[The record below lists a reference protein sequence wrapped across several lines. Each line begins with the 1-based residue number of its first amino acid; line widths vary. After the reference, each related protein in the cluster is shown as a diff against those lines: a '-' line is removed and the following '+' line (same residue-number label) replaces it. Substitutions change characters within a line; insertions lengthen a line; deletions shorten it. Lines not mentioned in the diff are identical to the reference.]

1 MRIFLRQ
8 IRPAVV
14 VLALFTVI
22 CGLVYPLAVTAVG
35 QVAFRSRSNGSVL
48 EVKGQPVGSSLIGQ
62 VFVDPKY
69 FHSRP
74 SSAGN
79 GYDGMASSGSN
90 LGPNNPTLLST
101 IADRVS
107 AYRTENNLSVGVE
120 VPVDAVTA
128 SASGLDPQISIANAL
143 LQAPRVAAARG
154 ISVAAVLAAVTAHT
168 QNRPLGFLGDP
179 GVAVLPHNIALDQVG

>member
-14 VLALFTVI
+14 VLALFTVM
-22 CGLVYPLAVTAVG
+22 CGLVYPLVVTAVG
-35 QVAFRSRSNGSVL
+35 QVAFHHRSNGSML

-74 SSAGN
+74 SSAGD
-79 GYDGMASSGSN
+79 GYDGMESSGSN

-101 IADRVS
+101 VADRVS
-107 AYRTENNLSVGVE
+107 AYRTENNLGVGVE

-154 ISVAAVLAAVTAHT
+154 ISVAAVLDAVTAHT

-179 GVAVLPHNIALDQVG
+179 GVAVLPLNIALDQVG

>member
-14 VLALFTVI
+14 VLALFTVM
-22 CGLVYPLAVTAVG
+22 CGLVYPLMVTAVG
-35 QVAFRSRSNGSVL
+35 QVAFHHRSNGSML

-74 SSAGN
+74 SSAGD

-101 IADRVS
+101 VADRVS
-107 AYRTENNLSVGVE
+107 AYRTENNLGVGVE

-154 ISVAAVLAAVTAHT
+154 ISVAAVLDAVTAHT

-179 GVAVLPHNIALDQVG
+179 GVAVLPLNIALDQVG

>member
-14 VLALFTVI
+14 VLALFTVM
-22 CGLVYPLAVTAVG
+22 CGLVYPLVVTAVG
-35 QVAFRSRSNGSVL
+35 QVAFHHRSNGSML

-74 SSAGN
+74 SSAGD

-101 IADRVS
+101 VADRVS
-107 AYRTENNLSVGVE
+107 AYRTENNLGVGVE

-154 ISVAAVLAAVTAHT
+154 ISVAAVLDAVTAHT

-179 GVAVLPHNIALDQVG
+179 GVAVLPLNIALDQVG

>member
-179 GVAVLPHNIALDQVG
+179 GVAVLPLNIALDQVG

>member
-22 CGLVYPLAVTAVG
+22 CGLAYPLAVTAVG

-179 GVAVLPHNIALDQVG
+179 GVAVLPLNIALDQVG

>member
-154 ISVAAVLAAVTAHT
+154 ISVAAVLDAVTAHT

-179 GVAVLPHNIALDQVG
+179 GVAVLPLNIALDQVG